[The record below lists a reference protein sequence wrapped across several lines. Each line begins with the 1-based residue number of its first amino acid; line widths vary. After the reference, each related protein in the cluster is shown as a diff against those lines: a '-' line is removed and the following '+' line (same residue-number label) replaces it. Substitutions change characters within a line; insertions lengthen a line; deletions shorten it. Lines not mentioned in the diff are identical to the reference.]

1 MVISVPHT
9 CLFFFF
15 FFHSS
20 FLPSSALRRT
30 GGRDWF
36 HGIPDKVIK
45 DHAPVCTRRTG
56 FSDQLLRFFFVRE
69 REKERNFFDDLVAQE
84 FVRVMTIRVIKV
96 LERCLNGM

>member
-9 CLFFFF
+9 CFFFF

-69 REKERNFFDDLVAQE
+69 RERNFFDDLLVQE
-84 FVRVMTIRVIKV
+84 FIRVMTIRVIKV